1 MHVSLPPANT
11 GCVKIASSGTIHMTW
26 DSEAR
31 LAVIRFER
39 DTHGSGTDAQVLV
52 TALEDWI
59 GAGSGPFGVLGDGGR
74 LSSMDAD
81 FRAIWSRF
89 LRRHRDDCYVAF
101 FNQSPVVRISAD
113 MFRLGTGLQLKS
125 FAREE
130 QARAWL
136 REMGISA

>member
-1 MHVSLPPANT
+1 
-11 GCVKIASSGTIHMTW
+11 MTW
-26 DSEAR
+26 DPEAR

-39 DTHGSGTDAQVLV
+39 ETHGSGRDAQVLV
-52 TALEDWI
+52 TAFEAWI
-59 GAGSGPFGVLGDGGR
+59 GAESQPFGLLGDGGK

-81 FRAIWSRF
+81 FRAVWSNF

-101 FNQSPVVRISAD
+101 FNQGPVVRISAE
-113 MFRLGTGLQLKS
+113 MFRIGTGLRLKS